1 MFFRIIEY
9 IRYFFK
15 AKTKFGIHAPFAYE
29 FYTNVIRTDKRGTE
43 TFPEIEDIRKSLLR
57 SGETIRVRDFGTG
70 AINESPLRK
79 VSMIARSYANSRKD
93 SLLLYSMIRYLNPS
107 SILELGTSLG
117 FTTLYLAK
125 AAGDAPVFTVEG
137 CPETARL
144 AKQNFDKSGLNI
156 KLMIGN
162 IDQVLPELLQENF
175 KPGFVFFDGNHTKE
189 ATLRY
194 FALCRQQA
202 DENTVFV
209 FDDIYWSAGMKE
221 AWQTIISHPEVV
233 LSIDLFRLGIVFFK
247 KNSAKQHFVLKY

>member
-15 AKTKFGIHAPFAYE
+15 AKSRFGIHAPFAYE
-29 FYTNVIRTDKRGTE
+29 FYSGVIMSGEKVPDS
-43 TFPEIEDIRKSLLR
+43 FCEIEDLRASMLR
-57 SGETIRVRDFGTG
+57 SKKSIRVKDFGTG
-70 AINESPLRK
+70 ARNESPLRR
-79 VSMIARSYANSRKD
+79 VSMIARSYANSGKD
-93 SLLLYSMIRYLNPS
+93 ALLLYRIIRYVTPS
-107 SILELGTSLG
+107 AILELGTSLG
-117 FTTLYLAK
+117 FTTLYMAK
-125 AAGDAPVFTVEG
+125 AAIDVPVYTIEG

-144 AKQNFDKSGLNI
+144 AKQNFDKCGMNI
-156 KLMIGN
+156 KLIVGN
-162 IDQVLPELLQENF
+162 IDQVLPELLQKNF

-194 FALCRQQA
+194 FALCCQQA
-202 DENTVFV
+202 DEKSVFV

-221 AWQTIISHPEVV
+221 AWLTIISHPEVV